1 MENNFKANLS
11 LIRVIT
17 VLAGLLIAVTSLAG
31 ILCTT
36 LYVGANANW
45 AAQTIVQDYF
55 DLMVLVPVLIIT
67 GFLLPHRNLL
77 VKTLWTGAMI
87 YTLYTFVIYCFSVR
101 FNAMFPAYCLVLGL
115 AFYSLLLFFT
125 GNHQSTDGSVV
136 LKNGWHRFSA
146 IFLLVFS
153 VLFYLLW
160 TSEVGK
166 ALAAGAIP
174 ASLKEAG
181 LYTNPVHV
189 LDLSIVLPG
198 MFLTGLLLLRKH
210 AIAWFMAPAVLFFSS
225 LMALTIASI
234 TIALFILKLTDSY
247 IIGIV
252 FILISLLNLLM
263 VYFTTK
269 QPARKKPNVSSLI
282 LFTSAL

>member
-1 MENNFKANLS
+1 MENNFKASLS
-11 LIRVIT
+11 LLRVIT
-17 VLAGLLIAVTSLAG
+17 VLAGLLIAASSLAG
-31 ILCTT
+31 ILCST
-36 LYVGANANW
+36 LYAGANANW
-45 AAQTIVQDYF
+45 ATQTIVQDYF
-55 DLMVLVPVLIIT
+55 DLTVLVPVLLIT
-67 GFLLPHRNLL
+67 GFLLQRRNPL
-77 VKTLWTGAMI
+77 VKILWTGAMV

-125 GNHQSTDGSVV
+125 GNHHITDGSVV
-136 LKNGWHRFSA
+136 RRNGWHRFSA

-166 ALAAGAIP
+166 ALAAGDIP

-181 LYTNPVHV
+181 LYSNPVHV

-198 MFLTGLLLLRKH
+198 MFITGLLLLRKH
-210 AIAWFMAPAVLFFSS
+210 TIACFMAPAVLFFSS

-234 TIALFILKLTDSY
+234 TIVLFILKLTDSY

-252 FILISLLNLLM
+252 FVLISLLNLLM

-269 QPARKKPNVSSLI
+269 QPARKKTGISS
-282 LFTSAL
+282 